1 MHLKDVL
8 RNIVADTLQR
18 HVSVAHAIE
27 EIASVMADE
36 VEARA
41 QDLLADLRTQ
51 LGTGSES

>member
-36 VEARA
+36 VDARA